1 MQVTKRVTVDGI
13 EFVLGMSDGRN
24 LLKYSLPYAG
34 NTRPMLKAL
43 TRAEAD
49 AFHKAPFTN
58 ARKILRS
65 HGMETDSR
73 VEIMKA
79 ETMRRMVKPAAKSK
93 PAAITKPVTKAVPA
107 ARKPAPGKTAPAKKT
122 APAAKSTLKTALTKS
137 VAKSIE
143 NQTAVAKRAAKKA
156 GRKFAI

>member
-73 VEIMKA
+73 VGLGDMRGGRIGVGVDGNGGEA
-79 ETMRRMVKPAAKSK
+79 ELASRAEHAA
-93 PAAITKPVTKAVPA
+93 
-107 ARKPAPGKTAPAKKT
+107 GD
-122 APAAKSTLKTALTKS
+122 L
-137 VAKSIE
+137 
-143 NQTAVAKRAAKKA
+143 TAVRHQN
-156 GRKFAI
+156 